1 MSISWGL
8 VGVLFSIS
16 FLLFGA
22 AFVLILRNEKGK
34 NKKASQLYGQYFGKR
49 INKHRVNLLL
59 QKSYVQFLRLPII
72 SSYTKKIR
80 KRLEALHSYDEY
92 AIRRETMKI
101 TLITLALIS
110 ILVLGL
116 ILISRDFIM
125 TFWILL
131 GAVVFNGMMIDTF
144 VHRVEDRIL
153 KKSIIMF
160 EDNRHHFQ
168 RLKNVEEALY
178 ESVQTAPSEVGVHGK
193 RIYEILSSEDQKIQL
208 TSYYEVAP
216 NRYYKIFAG
225 IAFLISEYGDRMV
238 KTGSMYLNA
247 ISELVKEINND
258 ILWRDRLT
266 YLLKRLTTIAV
277 VPVLFTNVLEG
288 WARKYFPTMSDFYD
302 SKIGLLAEVV
312 FLGLVLICYLILNK
326 MLENQHTRYIGRQ
339 KRFMWE
345 KKLYGIKPVRFI
357 VDRLKPGRH
366 RRSNFKLTML
376 LKDANS
382 PLTIEW
388 LFVQRLTSAV
398 ACFLFLVT
406 LGVYMH
412 SMTTQ
417 DILNNPLRGTGIYG
431 RLSPDEIVKA
441 QEKTDFDRM
450 VIEDLKSTENVT
462 PELIIQRISQIT
474 GNSGN
479 DSGVIMSANRI
490 YGKYSIIQNEYFK
503 WWELI
508 ISLAFSFLAYNAPVW
523 FLMLQKKLRHM
534 EMQNEVDQ
542 FHTIISILS
551 NFERIDVETILEW
564 MERLAIIFK
573 EPLKN
578 CLNNYSGGQAAAL
591 DQLMVDAPFES
602 FVRIVQKLKLATE
615 KIPVKQAFDDLE
627 NSIQYHAE
635 RKKEHTNRI
644 IDQKVTWG
652 TITAFLPFGYLVFVY
667 LVIPMLYMSM
677 VQMTG
682 SMRQITNL

>member
-8 VGVLFSIS
+8 VGILFLVS
-16 FLLFGA
+16 FLFFGA
-22 AFVLILRNEKGK
+22 FVFVALRNEKGS
-34 NKKASQLYGQYFGKR
+34 NKKASQLYGQYFGKK
-49 INKHRVNLLL
+49 INKHRANLFL
-59 QKSYVQFLRLPII
+59 QKSYVQFIRLPII
-72 SSYTKKIR
+72 SSYTMKIR

-92 AIRRETMKI
+92 ALRRETMKI
-101 TLITLALIS
+101 TFVTLGLIS
-110 ILVLGL
+110 FLVLGL

-144 VHRVEDRIL
+144 VNRVEDRIL

-178 ESVQTAPSEVGVHGK
+178 EAVQTAPNEAAVHGK
-193 RIYEILSSEDQKIQL
+193 RIYEILSSEDQKNQL
-208 TSYYEVAP
+208 ESYYEVAP

-238 KTGSMYLNA
+238 KTGSMYLHA
-247 ISELVKEINND
+247 ISELVKEINNE

-277 VPVLFTNVLEG
+277 APVLFMNLLED
-288 WARKYFPTMSDFYD
+288 WARKYFPTMSDFYE
-302 SKIGLLAEVV
+302 SKMGLLAEVV
-312 FLGLVLICYLILNK
+312 FLALVLICYLILKK
-326 MLENQHTRYIGRQ
+326 MLENQQTRYMGSK
-339 KRFMWE
+339 KRLMWE
-345 KKLYGIKPVRFI
+345 KKLYEIKPIRWI
-357 VDRLKPGRH
+357 IDRLKPGRH
-366 RRSNFKLTML
+366 KRSHFKLTML

-388 LFVQRLTSAV
+388 LFIQRVTAAV
-398 ACFLFLVT
+398 ACFIFLVT
-406 LGVYMH
+406 LAIYMH

-417 DILNNPLRGTGIYG
+417 DVLNNPLRGAGIYG
-431 RLSPDEIVKA
+431 RLSPDEVIKA
-441 QEKTDFDRM
+441 QEKTDFDRL
-450 VIEDLKSTENVT
+450 VIQDLKNAENVT
-462 PELIIQRISQIT
+462 PDLIIQRVSQIT

-490 YGKYSIIQNEYFK
+490 YEKYTIIQNEYFK
-503 WWELI
+503 WWELVI
-508 ISLAFSFLAYNAPVW
+508 CLAFTLLAYNIPVW

-551 NFERIDVETILEW
+551 NFERVDVETILEW

-578 CLNNYSGGQAAAL
+578 CLNNYSGGQAVAL
-591 DQLMVDAPFES
+591 DQLMIDAPFES
-602 FVRIVQKLKLATE
+602 FVRIVQKLQLATE
-615 KIPVKQAFDDLE
+615 KIPVLQAFDDLE
-627 NSIQYHAE
+627 NSREYHAE
-635 RKKEHTNRI
+635 RKKEHINRT

-652 TITAFLPFGYLVFVY
+652 SITGFLPFGYLIFIY
-667 LVIPMLYMSM
+667 LVLPMLYLSM

-682 SMRQITNL
+682 SMKQITNL